1 MTASLL
7 SFYIFSAVILLSSL
21 MVISSRNPVHSVL
34 FLILAFFNAAG
45 LFVILHAEFLAMILI
60 IVYVGAVAVL
70 FLFVVMMLD
79 FRAGLE
85 KSNIL
90 QYMPI
95 GIFVGIVFISELI
108 IVLINTKLEL
118 KNIQILTNPLSNF
131 GDLTN
136 TEAIGSILYTDY
148 ILYFQVSGII
158 LLVAMVGS
166 IVLTLRDRDG
176 VKRQSILQQLE
187 RTSQIELKDVK
198 SREGVD
204 I

>member
-7 SFYIFSAVILLSSL
+7 SFYIFSAVMLLSSL

-79 FRAGLE
+79 FRASLE

-95 GIFVGIVFISELI
+95 GIFVGLVFISELV
-108 IVLINTKLEL
+108 IVLVNTKLDLE
-118 KNIQILTNPLSNF
+118 NIQILSNPLSNF
-131 GDLTN
+131 GELTN

-166 IVLTLRDRDG
+166 IVLTLRDREG
-176 VKRQSILQQLE
+176 VKRQSIPDQLS
-187 RTSQIELKDVK
+187 RGSKIELKDVK
-198 SREGVD
+198 SKEGVD